1 MHFKTYSDGLGSGA
15 MAEGRQIISTSWVL
29 EPEEI
34 VPGSLPVNGRSFWR
48 KRSNSFETELI
59 AVSGMYNSIYS
70 NFYIAN
76 CTQLSTFPGTVQ
88 SVIWL
93 FARLQER
100 SRRKNA
106 QKLYL

>member
-15 MAEGRQIISTSWVL
+15 MAEGRQSFCHFHFL
-29 EPEEI
+29 
-34 VPGSLPVNGRSFWR
+34 GFGARGNCLPVNGRSFWR

-93 FARLQER
+93 LARLQER